1 MCCEPR
7 IGLKQVT
14 VQIRC
19 KKTSQTHV
27 FSYCRYPA
35 QGQSGDHNR
44 PSPCNHGST
53 ASILVLSPILVLL
66 TDQSYPP
73 HAFTYLA
80 ILSRS
85 PGCRT
90 IMPIVQM
97 KRLRHS
103 SWELELRCTTRATY
117 SQTLC
122 FSSTS
127 ITSPP
132 HLFSFQ
138 PPPLVL
144 LLKQA
149 YPSMDTTNISW
160 QQVRIS
166 RGSHAH
172 FY

>member
-1 MCCEPR
+1 MCCESR

-14 VQIRC
+14 VQMRC
-19 KKTSQTHV
+19 KKTSQSHV
-27 FSYCRYPA
+27 FNCCRYPA
-35 QGQSGDHNR
+35 QGQSGDHDR
-44 PSPCNHGST
+44 PSPSNHGAT
-53 ASILVLSPILVLL
+53 ASIPVLAPIPALL
-66 TDQSYPP
+66 ADQSYPP
-73 HAFTYLA
+73 HAFMYLS

-103 SWELELRCTTRATY
+103 SWELEPRRTTRATH

-122 FSSTS
+122 FTSTS

-132 HLFSFQ
+132 NLFSFQ

-149 YPSMDTTNISW
+149 YPSVDTTNIS
-160 QQVRIS
+160 
-166 RGSHAH
+166 
-172 FY
+172 